1 MNNFIMYEQYVI
13 INCPTCKIAISDRIP
28 LVTDENK
35 GFADS
40 EFMAK
45 KNINKSL
52 LILQIVIVL
61 ISNILPMIN

>member
-13 INCPTCKIAISDRIP
+13 INCPNCKIAISDPIP